1 MVRSF
6 RKSCCQ
12 PTDTRRSKPPKLKI
26 SAETD
31 PAGRCYLAVRSG
43 KFTLVILSGGFYLS
57 PCQTAFAETT
67 QESVKR
73 ASDQH
78 SAVDRLTLLLVD
90 RLPTSAERDLT
101 RSFRR
106 QPFVELAGRLTSG
119 PEFFHRQA
127 LYWQSQLNN
136 SPAWKWERSQNPYQI
151 DVNAVSPE
159 RLSQLL
165 WYVAPSTSS
174 SLARSCGGVWTTAT
188 PDGTLQPCSCED
200 AIDVLPFWD
209 KSSSMRVCP
218 TTNTEKSCGKS
229 LELCFPVDKRLSPRA
244 DGIEIDTDS
253 AGGVAIGRLLTDLHL
268 SNGRALALG
277 VVTNEKWSRF
287 PTLPFRTTLSNSSV
301 ALLKQW
307 TKIVGD
313 DLSLQLNQFLE
324 FQQTPTMLDDLFAT
338 PPVERRRSFGF
349 RTLVH
354 SVAEKFIL
362 SEPHTNFSIT
372 RPLRFSKLS
381 GHVWN
386 WNNQLIFS
394 CARPFVAQQVFPLPL
409 PHPEK
414 AKNASYFCS
423 GCHMELDAFSLRSSI
438 NSERK
443 PTATSQEIAKAD
455 CAVEHAIQFLTG
467 GLGAGA
473 GESRLKALGRQVYS
487 KNSGSLSAVIRDLAV
502 ELAGGNKK

>member
-26 SAETD
+26 SAETE

-174 SLARSCGGVWTTAT
+174 SLARSCGGGLDNCNARRH
-188 PDGTLQPCSCED
+188 
-200 AIDVLPFWD
+200 A
-209 KSSSMRVCP
+209 
-218 TTNTEKSCGKS
+218 
-229 LELCFPVDKRLSPRA
+229 
-244 DGIEIDTDS
+244 S
-253 AGGVAIGRLLTDLHL
+253 ALLLRRRHRRPALLGQILLDESL
-268 SNGRALALG
+268 SNNQHGKELRKILG
-277 VVTNEKWSRF
+277 TVLSR
-287 PTLPFRTTLSNSSV
+287 
-301 ALLKQW
+301 
-307 TKIVGD
+307 G
-313 DLSLQLNQFLE
+313 
-324 FQQTPTMLDDLFAT
+324 
-338 PPVERRRSFGF
+338 
-349 RTLVH
+349 
-354 SVAEKFIL
+354 
-362 SEPHTNFSIT
+362 
-372 RPLRFSKLS
+372 
-381 GHVWN
+381 
-386 WNNQLIFS
+386 
-394 CARPFVAQQVFPLPL
+394 
-409 PHPEK
+409 
-414 AKNASYFCS
+414 
-423 GCHMELDAFSLRSSI
+423 
-438 NSERK
+438 
-443 PTATSQEIAKAD
+443 
-455 CAVEHAIQFLTG
+455 
-467 GLGAGA
+467 
-473 GESRLKALGRQVYS
+473 
-487 KNSGSLSAVIRDLAV
+487 
-502 ELAGGNKK
+502 